1 MDMMQ
6 PGHGPEEEEDDAA
19 QAFEALRGE
28 VAALRRGIELVY
40 RQAQQA
46 PAAAL
51 DAPDYSPTLGAI
63 AQELR
68 AFGKRLDGMEAH
80 PALKLTPAAYAT
92 QVTEGVRRVEGEAA
106 RSLTHAQGRFSDGL
120 HELRSLIGSAH
131 SQFVQQRREW
141 IAAAIGAALGFVVWW
156 PLAFLTPWGG
166 GHWLASTLIGGGR
179 WGAGADVDR
188 GGEPGR
194 MGADGAALPGVP
206 AGHDH
211 GAVRGGAGRA
221 DHPAVI
227 GRAGGA
233 VRRHAVPVGAAWPG
247 WSVRAGKEMRAGVA
261 EDRSRT
267 PRPPSVTEW
276 VWPWPHRPRP
286 PTDILGK
293 ALRGFDRVP
302 RNKAR
307 DCYPQRRRMRPDKPA
322 IELIRTANDEGS
334 DTELILRT

>member
-6 PGHGPEEEEDDAA
+6 PGHGPEEDEDDAA
-19 QAFEALRGE
+19 RAFEALRGE

-40 RQAQQA
+40 RQAQQV

-141 IAAAIGAALGFVVWW
+141 IAVAIGAALGFVVWW

-166 GHWLASTLIGGGR
+166 GHWLAATLIGGGR
-179 WGAGADVDR
+179 WGAGQTLIEEANPAVWERMVRLYRACPVDTTT
-188 GGEPGR
+188 ELCE
-194 MGADGAALPGVP
+194 AALAVRTIPPGQAPTESEGTRAAPLGVP
-206 AGHDH
+206 PPS
-211 GAVRGGAGRA
+211 RGRA
-221 DHPAVI
+221 
-227 GRAGGA
+227 
-233 VRRHAVPVGAAWPG
+233 
-247 WSVRAGKEMRAGVA
+247 
-261 EDRSRT
+261 SR
-267 PRPPSVTEW
+267 
-276 VWPWPHRPRP
+276 
-286 PTDILGK
+286 
-293 ALRGFDRVP
+293 
-302 RNKAR
+302 
-307 DCYPQRRRMRPDKPA
+307 Q
-322 IELIRTANDEGS
+322 
-334 DTELILRT
+334 